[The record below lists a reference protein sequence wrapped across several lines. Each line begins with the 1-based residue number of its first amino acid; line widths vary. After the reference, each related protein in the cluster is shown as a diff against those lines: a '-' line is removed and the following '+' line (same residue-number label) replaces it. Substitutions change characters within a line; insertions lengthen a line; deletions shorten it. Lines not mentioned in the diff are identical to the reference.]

1 MSGVLRARAADGSSV
16 GSRAARWLAATTLLA
31 LLGCGAPASSA
42 EEPSAEDALTDAVA
56 PVGFPA
62 GAIAQTAPPDNP
74 LTEERARL
82 GRRLF
87 YDANLSRTGEISC
100 ASCHRQE
107 YAFSEPNAVSV
118 GVEERRGT
126 RNAPAL
132 VNLAWSQRF
141 FWDGRAS
148 SLEEQAGKPLENPLE
163 MDLPLDEA
171 VARLSA
177 EPSYVKDFESAFGEP
192 ITTDNLRKAIASF
205 MRVLVSGSSP
215 YDRHLAG
222 GDAGFSAAALRGEEL
237 FFGEQAECFH
247 CHQQGALTNDG
258 FFNNGSYREGGD
270 EGRKD
275 VTGRSGDLGKFK
287 VPGLRNVA
295 VSAPYM
301 HDGSL
306 ATLREVL
313 EHYAAGGLGHP
324 STDPQIAPLSLSAQE
339 IEDLL
344 AFLESL
350 TDTMFLDDPRFGLT
364 P

>member
-1 MSGVLRARAADGSSV
+1 MA
-16 GSRAARWLAATTLLA
+16 LLA
-31 LLGCGAPASSA
+31 LLGCGSPEAPAP
-42 EEPSAEDALTDAVA
+42 EGQEPSAEGALTDAVA
-56 PVGFPA
+56 PAGFPA
-62 GAIAQTAPPDNP
+62 GTIAQTAPPDNP
-74 LTEERARL
+74 LTEARARL

-87 YDANLSRTGEISC
+87 YETNLSRTGEISC

-107 YAFSEPNAVSV
+107 YAFSDPNGVSV

-132 VNLAWSQRF
+132 VNLAWSERF

-148 SLEEQAGKPLENPLE
+148 SLEEQAGKPLENALE

-205 MRVLVSGSSP
+205 MRVLVSASSP

-222 GDAGFSAAALRGEEL
+222 DDGDFGAAALRGEEL

-306 ATLREVL
+306 ATLREVI

-324 STDPQIAPLSLSAQE
+324 STDPQIVPLQLSADE
-339 IEDLL
+339 IDDLL

-350 TDTMFLDDPRFGLT
+350 TDAAFLEDARFRLT